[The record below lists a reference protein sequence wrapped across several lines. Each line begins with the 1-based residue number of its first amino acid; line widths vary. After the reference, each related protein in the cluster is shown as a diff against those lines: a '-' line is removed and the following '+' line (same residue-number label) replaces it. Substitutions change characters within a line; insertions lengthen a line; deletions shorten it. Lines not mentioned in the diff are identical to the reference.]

1 MKHQAS
7 DKEIDALY
15 QQRKQQISAPE
26 INLSYLKEGKKSPY
40 TLIQM
45 LSILFCGGAASFGI
59 LAVISHF
66 STMSPPQ
73 VIQTEKT
80 KLNVVEIDFE
90 KIEPEEPVIAIQI
103 PPLIPKKPYVALVQ
117 PKNNNILT
125 VKPVANEVTL
135 IMPIDVVTVSVAPSV
150 KAPEL
155 SLVPIYQEQPKYSV
169 KAIRAKQEGTI
180 KLAYEISAPK
190 NASKAIDVY
199 SRVVGKK
206 FTVIEVRDMFT
217 PPESKNFSGKG
228 KSDVDIRNGV
238 KKKIAKLISGFDNK
252 EKPR

>member
-1 MKHQAS
+1 MKYQAS

-26 INLSYLKEGKKSPY
+26 INLSHLKKGKKSRY

-66 STMSPPQ
+66 STMPPPQ
-73 VIQTEKT
+73 VIQTEQT
-80 KLNVVEIDFE
+80 KLNIVEIDFE
-90 KIEPEEPVIAIQI
+90 KVEPKEPIIAVQI
-103 PPLIPKKPYVALVQ
+103 PPLIPKKPYVAPVQ
-117 PKNNNILT
+117 PKNNNVLT

-135 IMPIDVVTVSVAPSV
+135 VMPVDVVTVSVVPSV

-169 KAIRAKQEGTI
+169 KAIRAKQYGTI
-180 KLAYEISAPK
+180 KLAYKISAQGK
-190 NASKAIDVY
+190 VLNVNTVESNVSRDLSHSARKALANWRYRAGTY
-199 SRVVGKK
+199 SDEGYEITFD
-206 FTVIEVRDMFT
+206 FTLE
-217 PPESKNFSGKG
+217 
-228 KSDVDIRNGV
+228 
-238 KKKIAKLISGFDNK
+238 KKK
-252 EKPR
+252 